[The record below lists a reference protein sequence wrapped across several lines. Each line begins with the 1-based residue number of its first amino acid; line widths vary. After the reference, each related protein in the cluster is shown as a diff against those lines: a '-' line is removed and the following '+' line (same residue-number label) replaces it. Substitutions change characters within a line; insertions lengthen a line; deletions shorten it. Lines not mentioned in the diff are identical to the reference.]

1 VKEITPMAVVLATP
15 EGELTLKNDFVLAL
29 TGYHPDLD
37 FLRNVGIAIGEPP
50 DCRPTV
56 NLETLETNVPGI
68 YVAGVVVGGNRTNE
82 IFIENGRFH
91 GRQIAMDLQR
101 KLGGS
106 EVRVVKPSQ
115 RTVAG
120 KLQSAE

>member
-1 VKEITPMAVVLATP
+1 VK
-15 EGELTLKNDFVLAL
+15 LKNDFVLAL

-37 FLRNVGIAIGEPP
+37 FLRSVGVQIGELP
-50 DCRPTV
+50 DCRPAV
-56 NLETLETNVPGI
+56 NLETLETNVAGI
-68 YVAGVVVGGNRTNE
+68 YLAGVVVAGNRTNE

-91 GRQIAMDLQR
+91 GREIALDLQR

-106 EVRVVKPSQ
+106 VLPARDRSPKAA
-115 RTVAG
+115 AG